1 MALTPETTYDGDLV
15 DDDDDPDLPR
25 GWSQRLARAGR
36 MSLSR
41 VVIVLLVVLFVVI
54 YFWKSIFISIES
66 GQVGVLYLRFGG
78 GTQTDRVLGEGMK
91 VVAPWDR
98 LYIYDTRV
106 QEVKHS
112 MSVLTNEGLTV
123 KLDLSIRYHP
133 EYDLVGLLHQRVGPE
148 YPAKVVVPEVES
160 ALRLTMGNF
169 PMRDVY
175 GSQRGLVQQA
185 LNEGLEQVEQK
196 FVKIDDVVLREV
208 TLPDQVRQTIEQ
220 KMQQKELSE
229 SYEFRIEVAQK
240 EAQRLQIEANGLKTY
255 NDTLNSSLTANVLRW
270 EGINATKELVKSPNA
285 KTVVVGSQGS
295 GGLPLILGQ

>member
-1 MALTPETTYDGDLV
+1 
-15 DDDDDPDLPR
+15 
-25 GWSQRLARAGR
+25 
-36 MSLSR
+36 
-41 VVIVLLVVLFVVI
+41 
-54 YFWKSIFISIES
+54 
-66 GQVGVLYLRFGG
+66 
-78 GTQTDRVLGEGMK
+78 
-91 VVAPWDR
+91 
-98 LYIYDTRV
+98 
-106 QEVKHS
+106 
-112 MSVLTNEGLTV
+112 
-123 KLDLSIRYHP
+123 
-133 EYDLVGLLHQRVGPE
+133 
-148 YPAKVVVPEVES
+148 
-160 ALRLTMGNF
+160 
-169 PMRDVY
+169 VY